1 MKVHMAIPIAFGIL
15 SSVGCADQQA
25 HAQTSSEASSS
36 VGAGEQQK
44 PALTPA
50 QRRATYDAAT
60 KDKDKTAKVQFP
72 PVIGAEVPPMIELYT
87 LPDNVLAE
95 NHAAESYEYTLEQ
108 DKVVLVDPTRMRV
121 VDVIGPD

>member
-1 MKVHMAIPIAFGIL
+1 MAIPVAFAIL

-25 HAQTSSEASSS
+25 HAQTGTEASSS
-36 VGAGEQQK
+36 LGIGEQQK

-50 QRRATYDAAT
+50 QRRTTYVTAS
-60 KDKDKTAKVQFP
+60 KDKGKTAKVRFP
-72 PVIGAEVPPMIELYT
+72 PVIGADVPPMIELYA
-87 LPDNVLAE
+87 LPDEVLAE
-95 NHAAESYEYTLEQ
+95 NHAAEYYAYTKEN

>member
-1 MKVHMAIPIAFGIL
+1 MKVHMAVPIAFGIL
-15 SSVGCADQQA
+15 SSIGCANRLA
-25 HAQTSSEASSS
+25 HAQTGTEASSS
-36 VGAGEQQK
+36 LGTGEQQK

-50 QRRATYDAAT
+50 QRRATYAAAS
-60 KDKDKTAKVQFP
+60 KDRGKVAKVQFP

-87 LPDNVLAE
+87 LPDEVLAE
-95 NHAAESYEYTLEQ
+95 NHAAESYEYTMEY